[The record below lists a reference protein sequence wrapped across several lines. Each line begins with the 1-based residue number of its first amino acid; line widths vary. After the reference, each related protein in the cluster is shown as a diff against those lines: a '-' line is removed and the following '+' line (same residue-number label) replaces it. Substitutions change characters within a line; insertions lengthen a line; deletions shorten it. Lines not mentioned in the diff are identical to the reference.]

1 MALLAADS
9 APPPTPACG
18 PCSWPYLHELG
29 TSKLSR
35 MRRYLRLLRER
46 GLSRDPPRS
55 RLLARRGQQQQQQ
68 QQQAPSLQQ
77 DQQQQQQRP
86 QQQQPPPQD
95 GAT

>member
-1 MALLAADS
+1 
-9 APPPTPACG
+9 
-18 PCSWPYLHELG
+18 LHELG

-55 RLLARRGQQQQQQ
+55 RLRARQAQQQQQEQQQ
-68 QQQAPSLQQ
+68 QQQAQH
-77 DQQQQQQRP
+77 
-86 QQQQPPPQD
+86 QQPPPQD